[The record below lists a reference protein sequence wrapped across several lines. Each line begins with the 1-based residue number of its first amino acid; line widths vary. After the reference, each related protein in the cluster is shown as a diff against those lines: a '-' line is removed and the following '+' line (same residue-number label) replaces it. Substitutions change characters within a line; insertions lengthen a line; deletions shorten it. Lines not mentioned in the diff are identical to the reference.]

1 MTTILYTE
9 SVFTDEAFERDLF
22 GSGVEIVRR
31 KVGRLADLEDDVCA
45 RTEGLMLFRHFL
57 SAADLARFP
66 KLRVVVRM
74 GVGYDRID
82 RAEAARR
89 GVTVCNCPD
98 YGTTEVAD
106 HAVALMMALRRAVL
120 LHHEAQRRAPE
131 PAPWTP
137 IDDPLVR
144 RLSSLTVGI
153 VGLGRIG
160 TAAALRFKAF
170 GCKVVFFD
178 PALPNGVELA
188 LGLERAPRL
197 TELLRRSDVLSIHV
211 PLTRETRGMIGA
223 DQIALLP
230 RGAVIVN
237 TARGPVLDLD
247 AVEQGLR
254 SGQLAGA
261 GLDVLPIEPPVA
273 PLPGLL
279 QAYRARAPWLEGR
292 LVVTPHSAFASP
304 EAHEDIKRKSA
315 ETMRAVLL
323 DHTPQNVISPEA
335 E

>member
-22 GSGVEIVRR
+22 GSGVDIVRR
-31 KVGRLADLEDDVCA
+31 NVGRLADLEDDVCA

-106 HAVALMMALRRAVL
+106 HAVALMMALRRGLL

-131 PAPWTP
+131 PASWTP

-170 GCKVVFFD
+170 GSKVVFFD

-197 TELLRRSDVLSIHV
+197 NELLRRSDVLSIHV
-211 PLTRETRGMIGA
+211 PLTRETRGMIGE

-230 RGAVIVN
+230 RGAVIIN

-261 GLDVLPIEPPVA
+261 GLDVLPVEPPVA
-273 PLPGLL
+273 PLPGML

-304 EAHEDIKRKSA
+304 ESHEDIKRKSA

-323 DHTPQNVISPEA
+323 DNTPQNVIPPRA